1 VSKSDVEIRD
11 PLHVFIRLL
20 PKERAA
26 LNSRPMQ
33 RLRFIHQLSMSY
45 LVYPGA
51 THRRF
56 EHSLGV
62 MELVTRIFNIITDQ
76 RHLNHD
82 EARDVMPPDD
92 DAIGYWR
99 AVLRMAALFHDTG
112 HLPFS
117 HGAEKELLPEGW
129 DHERLSRELI
139 LSDEMRKVWASMEP
153 PLTPEHIALLAVGPA
168 EGETL
173 PPWQALLNEIIT
185 GNVFGADRM
194 DYLLRDSHHAGVQYG
209 RFDHF
214 RLIDTMRILP
224 APRVGGSDGSASREP
239 SLGIEDG
246 GRESAEALLLARYA
260 MFSQVY
266 LHRTRRIYDLHLV
279 DFAQQWLTE
288 NGYEDGRFPTDIDG
302 HLALTDNE
310 LLTAIYAAAA
320 GPAGRLRTLARRIT
334 DRNERY
340 VAVYE
345 PSPGDLATN
354 VEAAGQVAAALAE
367 RYDEDAVRH
376 DKYAKVD
383 DPFDFSLERRDG
395 EVISSASASELLG
408 HVPAARHE
416 SVYCDRQHLS
426 DAKQWLGRNKDEII
440 QPTAHEADDD
450 ETPDGKEGT

>member
-1 VSKSDVEIRD
+1 MSKSDVEIRD

-26 LNSRPMQ
+26 LDSRPMQ
-33 RLRFIHQLSMSY
+33 RLRYIHQLALSY

-62 MELVTRIFNIITDQ
+62 MELVTRVFSVITDH

-82 EARDVMPPDD
+82 EAREIIPPDE
-92 DAIGYWR
+92 DAVSYWR

-117 HGAEKELLPEGW
+117 HTAEKQLLPDGW
-129 DHERLSRELI
+129 NHERLTRELI
-139 LSDEMRKVWASMEP
+139 LSSEMREIWAMMEP

-168 EGETL
+168 EGETV
-173 PPWQALLNEIIT
+173 PPWQALLSEIIT

-194 DYLLRDSHHAGVQYG
+194 DYLLRDSYHAGVQYG

-224 APRVGGSDGSASREP
+224 PAPTGGSDGGASRDP
-239 SLGIEDG
+239 TLGIEDG
-246 GRESAEALLLARYA
+246 GRESAEALLLSRYA

-279 DFAQQWLTE
+279 DFAQQWLSETGRE
-288 NGYEDGRFPTDIDG
+288 GRFPTDIEQ
-302 HLALTDNE
+302 HLAITDNE
-310 LLTAIYAAAA
+310 LLTAIFAAAK
-320 GPAGRLRTLARRIT
+320 GSPGRLQTLARRIT
-334 DRNERY
+334 DRSERF

-345 PSPGDLATN
+345 PSPSDLAVN
-354 VEAAGQVAAALAE
+354 VDAATTVAHALIE
-367 RYDEDAVRH
+367 RYGEDAVRH
-376 DKYAKVD
+376 DQYAKVD
-383 DPFDFSLERRDG
+383 EPFDFSVERRDG
-395 EVISSASASELLG
+395 QVISSASASELLG
-408 HVPAARHE
+408 HVPAARTE
-416 SVYCDRQHLS
+416 SVFCARQYLS
-426 DAKQWLGRNKDEII
+426 DAKQWLDHHKDSTI
-440 QPTAHEADDD
+440 QPAEHEEDDD
-450 ETPDGKEGT
+450 DAADGKEGA

>member
-1 VSKSDVEIRD
+1 
-11 PLHVFIRLL
+11 
-20 PKERAA
+20 
-26 LNSRPMQ
+26 MQ

-62 MELVTRIFNIITDQ
+62 MELVTRIFNIITDH

-82 EARDVMPPDD
+82 EARDVMPGDD
-92 DAIGYWR
+92 DAISYWR

-139 LSDEMRKVWASMEP
+139 LSEEMRKIWASMEP

-224 APRVGGSDGSASREP
+224 APEVGGSGGGVSRET

-288 NGYEDGRFPTDIDG
+288 TGYGGGRFPVDIDE
-302 HLALTDNE
+302 HLSLTDNE
-310 LLTAIYAAAA
+310 LLAAIYAAAA

-334 DRNERY
+334 LRAERY
-340 VAVYE
+340 VAAYE
-345 PSPGDLATN
+345 PGPDDLATN
-354 VEAAGQVAAALAE
+354 VEAASQVAAALVE
-367 RYDEDAVRH
+367 RYGEDAVRH
-376 DKYAKVD
+376 DRYAKVD

-395 EVISSASASELLG
+395 DVISSASASELLG
-408 HVPAARHE
+408 HVPAARTE
-416 SVYCDRQHLS
+416 SVYCDRQYLS
-426 DAKQWLGRNKDEII
+426 DAKQWLASHKDEAIR
-440 QPTAHEADDD
+440 PTEHEEDDD
-450 ETPDGKEGT
+450 DASDGKEGT

>member
-1 VSKSDVEIRD
+1 MSKSDVEVRD

-62 MELVTRIFNIITDQ
+62 MELVTQIFNVITDP
-76 RHLNHD
+76 RHLHHD
-82 EARDVMPPDD
+82 EARDVMPADT
-92 DAIGYWR
+92 DALSYWR

-139 LSDEMRKVWASMEP
+139 LSDEMSKVWASMEP

-173 PPWQALLNEIIT
+173 PPWQALLNEILT
-185 GNVFGADRM
+185 GNVFGADRI

-224 APRVGGSDGSASREP
+224 PPKVGGSDGGASRDP

-288 NGYEDGRFPTDIDG
+288 TGHEDGRFPIDLDG
-302 HLALTDNE
+302 HLSLTDNE
-310 LLTAIYAAAA
+310 LLAAIYAAAA
-320 GPAGRLRTLARRIT
+320 GPEGRLRTLARRIT
-334 DRNERY
+334 VRSERY
-340 VAVYE
+340 VSVYE

-354 VEAAGQVAAALAE
+354 VEAASQVTAALVE
-367 RYDEDAVRH
+367 RYGEDAVRH
-376 DKYAKVD
+376 DSYAKVD
-383 DPFDFSLERRDG
+383 DPFDFSLQRRSG

-408 HVPAARHE
+408 HIPAARTE
-416 SVYCDRQHLS
+416 SVYCDRQYLS
-426 DAKQWLGRNKDEII
+426 DAERWLASNKDQII
-440 QPTAHEADDD
+440 QPTEHEEDDD
-450 ETPDGKEGT
+450 DAPDGKEGT